1 MARRIIVGDLP
12 DDTGKDD
19 GSLWPFVM
27 LHGERTVFA
36 DTRTELVGALIPGYD
51 DIATGDDVTALV
63 DRFGESVRLANTL
76 QGFIAGVVAN
86 DPDAPFSLAT
96 ATEEELTL
104 FLSDRLD
111 RPVENIGV
119 THWDHEVPLVLVT
132 TMFEPHD
139 PGHEIP
145 SGNVLWIDP
154 TDETTFL
161 DSLADLGQIRL
172 FTSS

>member
-1 MARRIIVGDLP
+1 MTRRIIVGDLP
-12 DDTGKDD
+12 DDTFKDD
-19 GSLWPFVM
+19 GSPWPFVM
-27 LHGERTVFA
+27 LHGDRTVFA

-51 DIATGDDVTALV
+51 DIDADDDVTALV
-63 DRFGESVRLANTL
+63 DRFNTAVRIANNL

-86 DPDAPFSLAT
+86 DPNAEFSLAT

-119 THWDHEVPLVLVT
+119 THWEHDIPLVLVT
-132 TMFEPHD
+132 TMFEPYD
-139 PGHEIP
+139 TGHEIP
-145 SGNVLWIDP
+145 SGHILWIDP

-172 FTSS
+172 FTPA